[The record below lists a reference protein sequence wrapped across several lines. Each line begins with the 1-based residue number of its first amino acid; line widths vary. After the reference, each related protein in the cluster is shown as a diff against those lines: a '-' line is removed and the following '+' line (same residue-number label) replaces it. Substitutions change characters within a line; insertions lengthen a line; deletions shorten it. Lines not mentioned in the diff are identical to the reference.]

1 VKVVVRHVS
10 DDLSAYIDG
19 ALGVREVE
27 RVKAHLDVCPGCQQE
42 YQGLQAVQRL
52 LRGLPDPAPPAGFLD
67 RLHWRLQREASRPAP
82 PRLLSAL
89 RETWS
94 IRPFRLAVVA
104 GGLVLVLGLPLAWM
118 SGQFTPRQAPLDAD
132 DYVRHHIVFSSDRP
146 LMDEATATFVSADFG
161 IPDQPPR

>member
-1 VKVVVRHVS
+1 MIRHVS

-52 LRGLPDPAPPAGFLD
+52 LRSLPDPTPQAGFMD
-67 RLHWRLQREASRPAP
+67 RMHWRLQREASRLPG
-82 PRLLSAL
+82 PRFLSAL

-104 GGLVLVLGLPLAWM
+104 GGLVLVLGLPLAWKN
-118 SGQFTPRQAPLDAD
+118 GQFTPRQAPLDAD
-132 DYVRHHIVFSSDRP
+132 DYVRHHIVLSSDRP
-146 LMDEATATFVSADFG
+146 LMDEATATFVSSDFG
-161 IPDQPPR
+161 IADQPAR

>member
-1 VKVVVRHVS
+1 MTRTRHVS

-52 LRGLPDPAPPAGFLD
+52 LRSLPDPTPQAGFLD
-67 RLHWRLQREASRPAP
+67 RMHWRLLREASRPAR
-82 PRLLSAL
+82 PRWLDAV

-104 GGLVLVLGLPLAWM
+104 GGLALVLGLPVAWM
-118 SGQFTPRQAPLDAD
+118 SGQFTPRQAPLDAE
-132 DYVRHHIVFSSDRP
+132 DYVRHHIVLSSDRP
-146 LMDEATATFVSADFG
+146 LVDEATTTFVSYDFG